1 MDCIRGCDLDL
12 KEHGKLL
19 RQNEFL
25 VITGRRKAQRRIFLF
40 EKLCLFAKPK
50 KTTQGGDIY
59 QYKHSWQ
66 VMSDFLR
73 ILARTN
79 DRQDKYFKNY
89 SDF

>member
-19 RQNEFL
+19 RQNEFV

-66 VMSDFLR
+66 VMSVFF
-73 ILARTN
+73 
-79 DRQDKYFKNY
+79 KYWRKQMIVEMIIFKN
-89 SDF
+89 F